1 MGGCEGVLKSLY
13 VRTCVCGS
21 VGKLKRGL
29 SMIYV
34 EGCLRIL
41 QEHMYMYVEALKK
54 CVSRNAEETSICA
67 CVGGGCT

>member
-1 MGGCEGVLKSLY
+1 
-13 VRTCVCGS
+13 
-21 VGKLKRGL
+21 
-29 SMIYV
+29 MIYV

-54 CVSRNAEETSICA
+54 RVSRNAEETSICA